1 MGERTREQ
9 KEKWWGKRKTG
20 SEEERKKPKAG
31 EKKRHKRRGIL
42 FWVLNSNGVLATSSK
57 MSLFFPMEPI
67 AKFHKQVPGFIK
79 VE

>member
-31 EKKRHKRRGIL
+31 EKKGTKGEE
-42 FWVLNSNGVLATSSK
+42 FYSGS
-57 MSLFFPMEPI
+57 
-67 AKFHKQVPGFIK
+67 
-79 VE
+79 